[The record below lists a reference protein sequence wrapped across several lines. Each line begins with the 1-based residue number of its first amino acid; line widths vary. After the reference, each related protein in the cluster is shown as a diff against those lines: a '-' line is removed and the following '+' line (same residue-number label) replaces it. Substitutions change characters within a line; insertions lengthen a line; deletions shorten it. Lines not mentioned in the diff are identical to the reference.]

1 MAKHMTQK
9 KALAPLNRAAVRQ
22 HKETTTMTN
31 HTLKRFLDDYCKD
44 VESPQPQFKLLGI
57 TFKDVEDG
65 TDSDLIRTIL
75 EKFPDLRP
83 KFEAI
88 RAVINAAVE
97 PKTPD
102 EELWAA
108 AMVFQKHRESG
119 YLRDVFAHS
128 RGIVWSPNIAE

>member
-1 MAKHMTQK
+1 MKNYQLTN
-9 KALAPLNRAAVRQ
+9 ALALIN
-22 HKETTTMTN
+22 
-31 HTLKRFLDDYCKD
+31 KD
-44 VESPQPQFKLLGI
+44 VEHPQPQFKLLGM
-57 TFKDVEDG
+57 TFEDVEDG
-65 TDSDLIRTIL
+65 TDSELIRTIL
-75 EKFPDLRP
+75 DEFPDLRP

-97 PKTPD
+97 PQTPD

>member
-1 MAKHMTQK
+1 MKNYLLANTL
-9 KALAPLNRAAVRQ
+9 ALISN
-22 HKETTTMTN
+22 
-31 HTLKRFLDDYCKD
+31 D
-44 VESPQPQFKLLGI
+44 VENPQPQFKLLGM
-57 TFKDVEDG
+57 TFEDVEDG
-65 TDSDLIRTIL
+65 TDSELIRTIL
-75 EKFPDLRP
+75 EEFPDLRP

-108 AMVFQKHRESG
+108 AMVFQKHRDSG

-128 RGIVWSPNIAE
+128 RGIVWSRHYAE